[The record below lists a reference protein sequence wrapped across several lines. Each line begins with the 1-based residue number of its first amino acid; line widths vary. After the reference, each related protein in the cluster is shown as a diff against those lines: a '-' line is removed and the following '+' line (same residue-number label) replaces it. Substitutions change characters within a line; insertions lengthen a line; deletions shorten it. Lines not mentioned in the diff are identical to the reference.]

1 MGRLDLSYQMIMI
14 IIVITITTTT
24 TTKIMIIIKKGLNSW
39 FYTDLKTF
47 KLSIK

>member
-14 IIVITITTTT
+14 IIVIMITTT

>member
-14 IIVITITTTT
+14 IIVIMITTT

-47 KLSIK
+47 KRSIK

>member
-14 IIVITITTTT
+14 IIVIMITTI
-24 TTKIMIIIKKGLNSW
+24 TKIMIIIKKGLNSW

>member
-14 IIVITITTTT
+14 IIVIMIIT

>member
-14 IIVITITTTT
+14 IIVIMI

>member
-14 IIVITITTTT
+14 IIVITITTT

>member
-14 IIVITITTTT
+14 IIVIMITTT

-39 FYTDLKTF
+39 FYTNLKTF

>member
-14 IIVITITTTT
+14 IIVIMITT

>member
-1 MGRLDLSYQMIMI
+1 MGRLDLSYQMMI
-14 IIVITITTTT
+14 IIVIMITTT

>member
-1 MGRLDLSYQMIMI
+1 MGRLDLSYQMMI
-14 IIVITITTTT
+14 IIVIMI